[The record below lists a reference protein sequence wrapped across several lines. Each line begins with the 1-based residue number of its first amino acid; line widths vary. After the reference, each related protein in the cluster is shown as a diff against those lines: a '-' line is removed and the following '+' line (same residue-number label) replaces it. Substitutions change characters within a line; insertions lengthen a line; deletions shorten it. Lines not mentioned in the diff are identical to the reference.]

1 MSAPQRAP
9 AELGVTGRGAVSAPP
24 PRRFSIAG
32 KVTGAVT
39 AILAAMAAAALFAQR
54 WGLPPWAVYTLMVGV
69 GFLLT
74 AWVVAR
80 LLAPLDRVVAG
91 VADGIRSFRDHDYSV
106 RLAYSRAD
114 ELGELVRL
122 YNQVGNLLQ
131 EERHLLRQRELL
143 LQTALD
149 RSPAA
154 ILLVGPTGRVVYSN
168 REARQLLLGGG
179 RLEGR
184 SFAELRAGCPP
195 EMQEVLASDSD
206 GLFTVRH
213 RGAPGGVPA
222 TGDGVE
228 ARGAVAQGPEGG
240 RDATVTGDATSLAEA
255 ADDER
260 TDTYHLSRRTFQ
272 LNYRR
277 HELLLLRRLT
287 GELGRQEAEIWKRVL
302 RVVSHEL
309 NNSLAPISSLVH
321 SARIV
326 ASDPRHAHRAD
337 EVFATLRE
345 RLDHLQR
352 FLDGYARFARLPRPR
367 KEEVGWSHF
376 LELLQEFPAVR
387 LQGALPSTPGWFDP
401 AQLRQ
406 VLVNLLKNA
415 AEASRG
421 ETTGADTSHGVTT
434 HGDTSGD
441 ETSRNEA
448 AGGEATGGEI
458 ALRVETTREGG
469 TWLQVSDHGRGM
481 DEETMRQALLPFY
494 TTKPGGSGLGLAL
507 CREILEAHGGKLSL
521 QSRPGRGT
529 VVTCWLPPR

>member
-1 MSAPQRAP
+1 MTEPSSSASPTAAPEAQRRSDLWA
-9 AELGVTGRGAVSAPP
+9 P

-32 KVTGAVT
+32 KVTAAVA
-39 AILAAMAAAALFAQR
+39 AILAAMAGAAIFSLRLEQ
-54 WGLPPWAVYTLMVGV
+54 PPWAVFTLMVGV

-80 LLAPLDRVVAG
+80 LLAPLDRVVRG

-106 RLAYSRAD
+106 RLAYRRDD

-122 YNQVGNLLQ
+122 YNDVGLLLQ

-168 REARQLLLGGG
+168 REARHLLLGGG
-179 RLEGR
+179 ALEGR
-184 SFAELRAGCPP
+184 SFAELRDGCPP
-195 EMQEVLASDSD
+195 AMQELLASATD
-206 GLFTVRH
+206 GLFTVR
-213 RGAPGGVPA
+213 
-222 TGDGVE
+222 
-228 ARGAVAQGPEGG
+228 
-240 RDATVTGDATSLAEA
+240 A
-255 ADDER
+255 AGERAGDER
-260 TDTYHLSRRTFQ
+260 VETFHLSRRSFQ

-277 HELLLLRRLT
+277 HELVLLRRLT
-287 GELGRQEAEIWKRVL
+287 GELGRQEAEIWKKVL

-326 ASDPRHAHRAD
+326 ASEPRHAHRAD

-352 FLDGYARFARLPRPR
+352 FLDGYARFARLPSPR
-367 KEEVGWSHF
+367 HETVAWPHF
-376 LELLQEFPAVR
+376 LELLRELPPAR
-387 LQGALPSTPGWFDP
+387 LVGAPPALPGVFDP
-401 AQLRQ
+401 AQIRQ
-406 VLVNLLKNA
+406 VLVNLIKNA
-415 AEASRG
+415 VEASEG
-421 ETTGADTSHGVTT
+421 QAADVGV
-434 HGDTSGD
+434 
-441 ETSRNEA
+441 
-448 AGGEATGGEI
+448 
-458 ALRVETTREGG
+458 RVESTREGG
-469 TWLQVSDHGRGM
+469 TWIQVSDRGRGM

-494 TTKPGGSGLGLAL
+494 STKPEGSGLGLAL
-507 CREILEAHGGKLSL
+507 CREILEAHGGRISL
-521 QSRPGRGT
+521 QSRPGEGT

>member
-1 MSAPQRAP
+1 MTEPPSSASSTAAPQAQQRSDLWA
-9 AELGVTGRGAVSAPP
+9 P
-24 PRRFSIAG
+24 PRRFSVAG
-32 KVTGAVT
+32 KVTAAIT
-39 AILAAMAAAALFAQR
+39 AILAAMAAVAMLSLRLEQ
-54 WGLPPWAVYTLMVGV
+54 PPWAVFTLMVGL

-80 LLAPLDRVVAG
+80 LLAPLDRVVRG

-106 RLAYSRAD
+106 RLAYRRDD
-114 ELGELVRL
+114 ELGELVHL
-122 YNQVGNLLQ
+122 YNEVGRLLQ

-168 REARQLLLGGG
+168 REARHLLLGGG
-179 RLEGR
+179 ALEGR
-184 SFAELRAGCPP
+184 SFAELRDGCPP
-195 EMQEVLASDSD
+195 AMQELLASATD
-206 GLFTVRH
+206 GLFTVRDGGEQG
-213 RGAPGGVPA
+213 RQAPAGEQPSAGEER
-222 TGDGVE
+222 VE
-228 ARGAVAQGPEGG
+228 
-240 RDATVTGDATSLAEA
+240 TF
-255 ADDER
+255 
-260 TDTYHLSRRTFQ
+260 HLSRRTFR

-277 HELLLLRRLT
+277 HELVLLRRLT
-287 GELGRQEAEIWKRVL
+287 GELGRQEAEIWKKVL

-326 ASDPRHAHRAD
+326 ASEPRHAHRVD

-367 KEEVGWSHF
+367 PEPVDWLRF
-376 LELLQEFPAVR
+376 LELLQELPQAR
-387 LQGALPSTPGWFDP
+387 LVGALPSTPGYFDP

-406 VLVNLLKNA
+406 VLVNLIKNA
-415 AEASRG
+415 VEAS
-421 ETTGADTSHGVTT
+421 
-434 HGDTSGD
+434 
-441 ETSRNEA
+441 
-448 AGGEATGGEI
+448 GGEGEG
-458 ALRVETTREGG
+458 AAVDVRVESTREGG
-469 TWLQVSDHGRGM
+469 SWIQVSDRGRGM

-494 TTKPGGSGLGLAL
+494 STKPGGSGLGLAL
-507 CREILEAHGGKLSL
+507 CREILEAHGGRISL
-521 QSRPGRGT
+521 QSRPGEGT